1 MSFIPSIAAIA
12 SIGKSEE
19 PLVSIDAP
27 YEQGFVW
34 HGTNLAFEASE
45 EFIETD
51 LGFGSARDPVDHFR
65 DMTLTTAVDRGASWE
80 EASKIADSVAARSS
94 WMQFKEGKDPEVPYG
109 LTTRSFLGQ
118 GGSSPSTSFADYI
131 NPTVR
136 DLESQSDIPLIP
148 RTLIYEAEAP
158 DPESYDPYPYEE
170 PHKSHQFSSR
180 AGFVPKIQTGRSVF
194 ELYDPG
200 NEDFNVKATE
210 QIQDVTTEF
219 LQPLIDTV
227 PVTPEARAAIRKT
240 MRGAIMG
247 QYAGAHHSDR
257 GAVMGGILTSMRA
270 GGETRRRDSR
280 VASTIVHEGAHEWE
294 ELHNVM
300 SYIHPDS
307 EKRIT
312 RPEWIEAFRAGGGQW
327 LLAMIKDYDRVAGNM
342 SKIMGFYNH
351 HINGDGADYFVEQYG
366 ALASLAYELNP
377 DDPLSVIR
385 KANPAVARFYE
396 GFFED
401 LPEKAKTFGDYSDA
415 YVTDWNTRFGT
426 GGPQGID
433 QGEWYAT
440 DIRSAM
446 AAVPLAS
453 ANEPFREL
461 SANEIGKSFNST
473 KKR

>member
-1 MSFIPSIAAIA
+1 VSFIPSIAAIA
-12 SIGKSEE
+12 SSGKSEE
-19 PLVSIDAP
+19 PLVSIDEP

-51 LGFGSARDPVDHFR
+51 LGFGSVGDPADYFR

-80 EASKIADSVAARSS
+80 QASKIADSVAARSS

-109 LTTRSFLGQ
+109 LTTQSFLGQ
-118 GGSSPSTSFADYI
+118 GGGSPSTSFANYLSPI
-131 NPTVR
+131 
-136 DLESQSDIPLIP
+136 LGEIESQSDIPL
-148 RTLIYEAEAP
+148 
-158 DPESYDPYPYEE
+158 
-170 PHKSHQFSSR
+170 
-180 AGFVPKIQTGRSVF
+180 VPIRSINQRNNTFRGMVSG
-194 ELYDPG
+194 LRDPG

-210 QIQDVTTEF
+210 QIQDATTEF
-219 LQPLIDTV
+219 LQPLIATI
-227 PVTPEARAAIRKT
+227 PVTPGARAAIRKT
-240 MRGAIMG
+240 MIGKIG
-247 QYAGAHHSDR
+247 GKYGGLHWSDR
-257 GAVMGGILTSMRA
+257 GAVMGGTMTAMLA

-294 ELHNVM
+294 DLHNVM

-312 RPEWIEAFRAGGGQW
+312 RPEWIEAFRANGGQW
-327 LLAMIKDYDRVAGNM
+327 LIDLIKDYEGDM
-342 SKIMGFYNH
+342 DKIRGFHNH
-351 HINGDGADYFVEQYG
+351 HINGDGAANFPEQYG
-366 ALASLAYELNP
+366 SLASLAYELNP

-385 KANPAVARFYE
+385 KVNPAVARFYE
-396 GFFED
+396 GFFKD
-401 LPEKAKTFGDYSDA
+401 LPEKAQTFGDYSDA

-440 DIRSAM
+440 DIKSAM

-453 ANEPFREL
+453 ANEPYREL